1 MFDKA
6 KEILK
11 FRKMQS
17 EMKKELEN
25 IFATVEKSGVR
36 IVIRGDKHIEKIT
49 VDEEEQRLLK
59 DVLNDSMKE
68 VDKKVEKQMRGKLG
82 DFGIPGL

>member
-1 MFDKA
+1 MFNKA

-36 IVIRGDKHIEKIT
+36 IVIRGDKHIEKII

-82 DFGIPGL
+82 DLGIPGL

>member
-36 IVIRGDKHIEKIT
+36 IVIRGDKHIEKII
-49 VDEEEQRLLK
+49 VDEDEQRLLK
-59 DVLNDSMKE
+59 DVLKDSMKE
-68 VDKKVEKQMRGKLG
+68 VDKKGEKQMRGKLG
-82 DFGIPGL
+82 EWGIPGL

>member
-36 IVIRGDKHIEKIT
+36 IVIRGNKHIEKIT

-59 DVLNDSMKE
+59 DMLNDSMKE

>member
-36 IVIRGDKHIEKIT
+36 IVIRGDKHIEKII

>member
-36 IVIRGDKHIEKIT
+36 IVIRGNKHIEKII

>member
-36 IVIRGDKHIEKIT
+36 IVIRGDKRIEKFTI
-49 VDEEEQRLLK
+49 DEEDQRHLK
-59 DVLNDSMKE
+59 DVINDAMKE
-68 VDKKVEKQMRGKLG
+68 IDKKVEKQMRGKLG
-82 DFGIPGL
+82 DLGIPGL

>member
-59 DVLNDSMKE
+59 DMLNDSMKE